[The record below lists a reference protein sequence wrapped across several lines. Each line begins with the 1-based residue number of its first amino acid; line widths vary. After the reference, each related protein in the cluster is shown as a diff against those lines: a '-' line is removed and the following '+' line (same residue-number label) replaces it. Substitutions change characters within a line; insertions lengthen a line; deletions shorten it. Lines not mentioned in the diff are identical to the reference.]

1 MNDVSELQRR
11 RAVNQIWNAA
21 KDYTFVPDFK
31 AFDDCGNAELYWNSV
46 IGAVRRHYDY
56 QKLAE
61 VFASFQQYEDSDVYE
76 GLLWIGLEN
85 AVYLKELPSRPV
97 LKDLRI
103 DYARRYLQVYG
114 SSPLDDYHLFD
125 CLATAHYQRI
135 LGIEPA
141 MNRYDK
147 KLLDELEF
155 SPDLDTDQIVDR
167 AKELFIRWF
176 QITLEEKKREH
187 RLPLIGLNRKTGKK
201 TKGRYRRFGIGI
213 ADHPKNAY
221 TQDEEQLR
229 REDEPLTHLSAAQLR
244 AFMAFK
250 YGASM
255 FQEQEVAELE
265 RKLCTGNHSFCH
277 LHYTKGVP
285 EQGKIQNAFEALR
298 KEQESNQVERNR
310 RYYREHLAEN
320 RTSIDRLASRIR
332 NSVLL
337 YLQPSEL
344 RADTGKLDG
353 CRVWR
358 ASAVQDEKVFLRTE
372 QGNMGDLC
380 VDILLDASTSQSSRQ
395 EKVSTQGYLIAEALT
410 KCAIPCRVMS
420 FCSMTGYTILRIYR
434 DYDKPSENRKVFEYV
449 SNGCNRDG
457 LAIRAAHELMN
468 SSSFEH
474 KILILLSDV
483 KPHDA
488 LRIYSDESSEYI
500 PYEKD
505 AGVRDTAAEVRR
517 ARADGIAVICVFTGD
532 ENELPNAKLVYGKD
546 FARISSVDKLA
557 DTVGTLLQ
565 NQIRNL

>member
-114 SSPLDDYHLFD
+114 SSSLDDYHLFD